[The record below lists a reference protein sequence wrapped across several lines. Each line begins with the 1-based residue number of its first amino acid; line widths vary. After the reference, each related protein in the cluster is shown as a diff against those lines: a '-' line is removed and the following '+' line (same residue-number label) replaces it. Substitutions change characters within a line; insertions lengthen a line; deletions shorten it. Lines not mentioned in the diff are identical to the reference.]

1 MITYITVTSDQMTP
15 ALRQLKD
22 SISGGKRRTVL
33 FEMGQEFLTL
43 TLEQFGEDRPNRAAT
58 WPELSERYKK
68 RIKYEGSPKLIL
80 SGSLE
85 QSFSMNVSDS
95 EVVVTAN
102 EGYAATHQFGRA
114 PVPAR
119 PFFPVVDGQLTEY
132 AKEKIVKRAED
143 TIFRITNG

>member
-43 TLEQFGEDRPNRAAT
+43 TLEQLGADRPNRAAT

-68 RIKYEGSPKLIL
+68 RIKYEGPPKLIL

-102 EGYAATHQFGRA
+102 EGYAATHQFGRS

-132 AKEKIVKRAED
+132 AKEKIVKRGED
-143 TIFRITNG
+143 TILRITNG